1 MAGLWNRLGL
11 KKEQCFEL
19 VDFYHVVEHLNTLAS
34 LKKSWSKKHKRGW
47 ITRQVNRLKQG
58 RVDAFV
64 EEVKNFCRGKRGKDW
79 RRERD
84 YLLRN
89 ASAGRLNYGLAR
101 QHQLPNGSGIIEST
115 VRRVLNLRMKG
126 ASIFWTKENAEDMIL
141 LRAYYKSGRKHSPKG
156 WRCRRREELISGSK
170 R

>member
-1 MAGLWNRLGL
+1 M
-11 KKEQCFEL
+11 
-19 VDFYHVVEHLNTLAS
+19 
-34 LKKSWSKKHKRGW
+34 
-47 ITRQVNRLKQG
+47 
-58 RVDAFV
+58 
-64 EEVKNFCRGKRGKDW
+64 EEVENFCRGKRGKDW

-156 WRCRRREELISGSK
+156 WIGRELIWRRLGGCSIAEHYECFACGTDFS
-170 R
+170 